1 MMINNLKQLNDF
13 VEKSG
18 VKSENHIIPK
28 LIESGEIVSAEIAR
42 VITSRDSRGIRIF
55 APQTFSRR

>member
-28 LIESGEIVSAEIAR
+28 LIESGEIVSAEIAKLLKQPYG
-42 VITSRDSRGIRIF
+42 DSKRF
-55 APQTFSRR
+55 YS